1 MLPYCKPSPSRAGV
15 YGDFVKSYLGEN
27 MAQNIELKVRRLTKE
42 AELPTYGSASAACFD
57 IRTTTGGIVEAKD
70 SALFSTGL
78 SFEIPEG
85 WAMMVYSRSGHGF
98 KHGIRLANATG
109 IIDSDYRGE
118 AMVRL
123 TNDGGKAYE
132 VQPGERVAQA
142 MLIPAPAVSIEEVD
156 ELSATERGEG
166 GFGSTGTI

>member
-1 MLPYCKPSPSRAGV
+1 MKN
-15 YGDFVKSYLGEN
+15 DI
-27 MAQNIELKVRRLTKE
+27 QLKVKRLTEE
-42 AELPTYGSASAACFD
+42 AQLPTYGSAGAACFD

-78 SFEIPEG
+78 SFEIPKG

-118 AMVRL
+118 VMVRL

-142 MLIPAPAVSIEEVD
+142 MLIPAPAVSIEEVG